1 MKTIAF
7 INQKGGTGKT
17 TTTLSVGAALAR
29 DGYKVLLIDIDPQGN
44 LTTSA
49 GLKELGDNE
58 PTVYEVLKGEAS
70 INAAIKHKTGA
81 YDILPTDIRQ
91 SGADIELASVPGREL
106 LLKEAL
112 EELKTAY
119 DYVLIDCPPSLSI
132 ITLMGLTACNGVII
146 PVQAQY
152 LALQGMAQL
161 VHTIELVKKRMNPQ
175 IEIAGVVLTMYDGR
189 KTLDKEILE
198 SVSAAFPDKVFKT
211 LISNN
216 VSLAEAPAF
225 GMDIYEY
232 KPDSKGAQLY
242 EELTDEIIERVKA

>member
-17 TTTLSVGAALAR
+17 TTTLSVGAALSR
-29 DGYKVLLIDIDPQGN
+29 LGLTVLLVDIDPQGN

-49 GLKELGDNE
+49 GLKEVPASD
-58 PTVYEVLKGEAS
+58 PTVLEVLKGLAN
-70 INAAIKHKTGA
+70 INDAIKHKTGM

-91 SGADIELASVPGREL
+91 SGADLELASVPGREL

-112 EELKTAY
+112 DSLNKEY
-119 DYVLIDCPPSLSI
+119 DYILIDCPPSLSI
-132 ITLMGLTACNGVII
+132 ITLMALTACDSVII

-152 LALQGMAQL
+152 LALNGMAQL
-161 VHTIELVKKRMNPQ
+161 MDTIQLVKKRMNPD
-175 IEIAGVVLTMYDGR
+175 IKIGGVVLTMYDNR
-189 KTLDKEILE
+189 KTLDREVLE
-198 SVSAAFPDKVFKT
+198 NIQKAFPNNTFKT
-211 LISNN
+211 CISNN

-232 KPDSKGAQLY
+232 KPDSKGAQQY
-242 EELTDEIIERVKA
+242 TELTQEIIKTL

>member
-1 MKTIAF
+1 MSVIAF

-49 GLKELGDNE
+49 GLKELADND
-58 PTVYEVLKGEAS
+58 PTVYEVLKGDAD
-70 INAAIKHKTGA
+70 INDAIKCKAGA

-106 LLKEAL
+106 LLKEAI
-112 EELKTAY
+112 ETLKGNY
-119 DYVLIDCPPSLSI
+119 DYILIDCPPSLSI
-132 ITLMGLTACNGVII
+132 ITLMGLTACNSVII

-152 LALQGMAQL
+152 LALNGMAQL
-161 VHTIELVKKRMNPQ
+161 IHTIELVKKRMNPH
-175 IEIAGVVLTMYDGR
+175 IEIGGVVITMYDNR

-198 SVSAAFPDKVFKT
+198 NVRAAFPDKVFNT

-232 KPDSKGAQLY
+232 KPDSKGAQQY
-242 EELTDEIIERVKA
+242 EALTDEIIERKL